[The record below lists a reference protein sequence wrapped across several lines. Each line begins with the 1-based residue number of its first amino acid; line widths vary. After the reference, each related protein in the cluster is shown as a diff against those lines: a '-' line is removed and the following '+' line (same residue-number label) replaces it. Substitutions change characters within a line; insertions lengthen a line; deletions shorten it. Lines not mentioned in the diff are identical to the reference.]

1 MSISPFDSTLYRD
14 LWNDAEI
21 AWRFGDAAEL
31 DSMMRVEAAL
41 ASAQA
46 ELGLIPTESADAIV
60 SAINSLSID
69 AAGLSSTT
77 AADGVPV
84 PAMLSAIRAEINNPD
99 NEQYLHWGATSQ
111 DIIDTALILRLREI
125 GDLVGSRL
133 QTLLTKLADFAQT
146 HATTPMVART
156 RRQAATPTSFGL
168 VIVGW
173 GAPLLNALEALAQLK
188 PRLLRVSLGGASGN
202 ANAFG
207 ERADE
212 LRAAFAAELGLANS
226 DLSWHSD
233 RSALVEFSSLLT
245 RISGALAKI
254 GEDCIL
260 GAQTEVGELTLLQS
274 GGSSTMPH
282 KANPVIAESLVT
294 LFQLSSALNA
304 AMQQALLHRQQRD
317 GASWS
322 LEWHAL
328 PQICMAS
335 GRALQLA
342 HSLVSGLQPDVSR
355 MLENV
360 QGAYGLAF
368 AEAVS
373 FRLSEIMP
381 RALAQQR
388 VAELCAEAQRQ
399 QRGLQELVTS
409 VYPAVDWGEVFA
421 AENQLGDSEQQVAA
435 FAARVGELG

>member
-1 MSISPFDSTLYRD
+1 MSISPFDSTLYHD

-41 ASAQA
+41 ARAQA
-46 ELGLIPTESADAIV
+46 ELDLIPTASADAIL
-60 SAINSLSID
+60 SAIDNLSID
-69 AAGLSSTT
+69 AADLSSAT
-77 AADGVPV
+77 AKDGVPV
-84 PAMLSAIRAEINNPD
+84 PAMLSAIRAQIINP
-99 NEQYLHWGATSQ
+99 EYQQYLHWGATSQ
-111 DIIDTALILRLREI
+111 DIIDTALMLRLREI
-125 GDLVGSRL
+125 CDIVKSRL
-133 QTLLTKLADFAQT
+133 QSLLTMLADLAVT

-168 VIVGW
+168 VVVAW
-173 GAPLLNALEALAQLK
+173 GAPLLTALEALLQLK
-188 PRLLRVSLGGASGN
+188 PRLLRVSLAGAGGN
-202 ANAFG
+202 ANALG

-212 LRAAFAAELGLANS
+212 LRDALADELGLASNK
-226 DLSWHSD
+226 LSWHSD

-245 RISGALAKI
+245 RIGGSVAKI

-260 GAQTEVGELTLLQS
+260 GAQSEVGELTLQRS

-294 LFQLSSALNA
+294 LFQLSAALNT

-317 GASWS
+317 GAAWS

-328 PQICMAS
+328 PQICMCS
-335 GRALQLA
+335 GRALVLA
-342 HSLVSGLQPDVSR
+342 QSLIAGLQPDVSR
-355 MLENV
+355 MLANV
-360 QGAYGLAF
+360 QGGYELDF

-381 RALAQQR
+381 RAQAQQH
-388 VAELCAEAQRQ
+388 VAELCAEALQQ
-399 QRGLQELVTS
+399 QRGLQELTAG
-409 VYPAVDWGEVFA
+409 VYPAIDWAEVFTA
-421 AENQLGDSEQQVAA
+421 VNQLGDSEQQVAA
-435 FAARVGELG
+435 FAARVRALD